1 MEEQNLSQ
9 DTTPRNPCDKEG
21 VSKMK
26 RRINKEKRRD
36 RLLKL
41 VEIWGL
47 SPSRFMQ
54 QQTPGPNPQH
64 GLYKERKK
72 FKNLRLFRRLRI
84 VACVPVLNGLVVMA
98 WMSVG
103 GRQQHTMVSTTL

>member
-1 MEEQNLSQ
+1 
-9 DTTPRNPCDKEG
+9 

-47 SPSRFMQ
+47 SPRRFMQ

-64 GLYKERKK
+64 GLGGY
-72 FKNLRLFRRLRI
+72 
-84 VACVPVLNGLVVMA
+84 GMD
-98 WMSVG
+98 VG
-103 GRQQHTMVSTTL
+103 GGQATTHNGQHHLVRHMPCLPKETNMNMVEV